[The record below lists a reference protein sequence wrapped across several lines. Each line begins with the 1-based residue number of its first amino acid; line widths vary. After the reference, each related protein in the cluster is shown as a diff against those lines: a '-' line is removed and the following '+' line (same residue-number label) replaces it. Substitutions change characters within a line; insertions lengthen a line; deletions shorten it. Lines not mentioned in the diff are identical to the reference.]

1 MAQIGQLKINTFQ
14 MQEKNAS
21 HENEIKRGHKSE
33 RIILQ
38 TWIEV

>member
-1 MAQIGQLKINTFQ
+1 
-14 MQEKNAS
+14 MQGKNAS